1 MAKNKVL
8 NITEIE
14 DGVKKYLQI
23 IVGMISS
30 LNFWRCMTF
39 LKHQ

>member
-14 DGVKKYLQI
+14 DGVKKYFQI
-23 IVGMISS
+23 IVGMISL

>member
-14 DGVKKYLQI
+14 DGVKKILSNRGDDFITQFL
-23 IVGMISS
+23 S
-30 LNFWRCMTF
+30 LYDWI
-39 LKHQ
+39 

>member
-23 IVGMISS
+23 IVEMISS

>member
-1 MAKNKVL
+1 MAKSKIL

-23 IVGMISS
+23 IVRMISS
-30 LNFWRCMTF
+30 LNFWRCMTS
-39 LKHQ
+39 